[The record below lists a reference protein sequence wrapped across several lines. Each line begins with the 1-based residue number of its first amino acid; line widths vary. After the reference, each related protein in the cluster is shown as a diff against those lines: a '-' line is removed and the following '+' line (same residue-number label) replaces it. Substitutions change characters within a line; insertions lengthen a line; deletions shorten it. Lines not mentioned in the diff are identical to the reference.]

1 MAGKGGGAWKVAYAD
16 FVTAM
21 MAFFL
26 VMWLVSQDQKVKES
40 IAHYF
45 QGPIGVNVLGD
56 SSRHKSSGGLFFSEV
71 HGSVPG
77 QNHRTAGRSIGQLK
91 DPNEQ
96 EDATMVVAEWI
107 LEEPQRYERWF
118 QAAREELK
126 NAKQLSSVQDGSTDV
141 EDAARRLLGHKM
153 KKEMLGVAKKSVSDS
168 MVLDLVE
175 TTMGQIDWEA
185 IAEECIERSR
195 GPGSR

>member
-45 QGPIGVNVLGD
+45 QGPIGVNVLGETA
-56 SSRHKSSGGLFFSEV
+56 RHKTSGGLFYSEV

-77 QNHRTAGRSIGQLK
+77 QTHRTAGRSIGMLK
-91 DPNEQ
+91 EPYKGE
-96 EDATMVVAEWI
+96 EPTIVVAEWL
-107 LEEPQRYERWF
+107 LEEPSRYQVW
-118 QAAREELK
+118 AAEASEQIAE
-126 NAKQLSSVQDGSTDV
+126 AKKLPAVQDGTQEIGV
-141 EDAARRLLGHKM
+141 AARRLLGHKM
-153 KKEMLGVAKKSVSDS
+153 KQEMLKIANQSVNEP
-168 MVLDLVE
+168 VLLDMMQTLLNQV
-175 TTMGQIDWEA
+175 DWES
-185 IAEECIERSR
+185 IAEETIERSK
-195 GPGSR
+195 GP

>member
-56 SSRHKSSGGLFFSEV
+56 SSRHKQSGGLFYSEV
-71 HGSVPG
+71 HGSVPN
-77 QNHRTAGRSIGQLK
+77 QNHRTAGRSIGMLREHHEDE
-91 DPNEQ
+91 DP
-96 EDATMVVAEWI
+96 TMVVAEWI
-107 LEEPQRYERWF
+107 LEEPKRYDKWF
-118 QAAREELK
+118 QSAKEELQAAR
-126 NAKQLSSVQDGSTDV
+126 QLPSVQNGTMEV
-141 EDAARRLLGHKM
+141 EDAARRMLAHRM
-153 KKEMLGVAKKSVSDS
+153 KKEMLDVAKKSVSDPL
-168 MVLDLVE
+168 VLDLVE
-175 TTMGQIDWEA
+175 TTMSQIDWEG
-185 IAEECIERSR
+185 IADECIERTQGR
-195 GPGSR
+195 

>member
-56 SSRHKSSGGLFFSEV
+56 SSRHKQSGGLFYSEIN
-71 HGSVPG
+71 GSVPN
-77 QNHRTAGRSIGQLK
+77 QNHRTAGRSVGLLK
-91 DPNEQ
+91 QHHDDEDP
-96 EDATMVVAEWI
+96 TMVAAEWI
-107 LEEPQRYERWF
+107 LEEPNRYEQWY
-118 QAAREELK
+118 QAAKEELLAARK
-126 NAKQLSSVQDGSTDV
+126 LPSVQDGS
-141 EDAARRLLGHKM
+141 EDPEISARRMLAHRM
-153 KKEMLGVAKKSVSDS
+153 KRETLVTAKHNVSDP
-168 MVLDLVE
+168 MLLDMIE
-175 TTMGQIDWEA
+175 TTISQIDWEG
-185 IAEECIERSR
+185 IADECIERTQGR
-195 GPGSR
+195 